1 MILSHFDFGADLN
14 SRERFLAT
22 LRCESTDVSPVWL
35 MRQAGRHLPEYR
47 ELRKKHSFHTLVKTP
62 DLACEVTMQPVR
74 RYDLDAAIIF
84 SDILVIP
91 EALGQPYHFREH
103 GGIGMEFKVDCEEA
117 FEKLSSKNVEDHLS
131 YVSGAIRNAR
141 KECGDSKALIG
152 FGGSPWT
159 LATYMVE
166 GGSSKT
172 YHLAKQIFYRERE
185 LFDNLMEL
193 VTDATIRY
201 FRMQVDAG
209 ADVVQVFDSW
219 GGVLAPD
226 IFWDASGKWIKKIV
240 DAVKDDV
247 PVIVFSKGAHGNIEE
262 LIATSPNVLGADW
275 TVKLPEF
282 RRSLPDNIGVQ
293 GNLDPV
299 LLLSN
304 PELMKEKTNALLE
317 SMRGLKGHIV
327 NLGHGVS
334 PDAQIECVSAMVK
347 TVKDFK

>member
-1 MILSHFDFGADLN
+1 MN
-14 SRERFLAT
+14 SRERYLAAM
-22 LRCESTDVSPVWL
+22 RCESVDRSPVWL

-62 DLACEVTMQPVR
+62 ELACEVTMQPVR

-103 GGIGMEFKVDCEEA
+103 GGIGMAFDVQTEESFA
-117 FEKLSSKNVEDHLS
+117 KLSSKNVEEHLC
-131 YVSGAIRNAR
+131 YVSGAISKAR
-141 KECGDSKALIG
+141 KECGEEKALIG

-166 GGSSKT
+166 GGSSKS
-172 YHLAKQIFYRERE
+172 YHKAKQLFYRQRD
-185 LFDNLMEL
+185 LFDELMEL
-193 VTDATIRY
+193 VSDATIRY
-201 FRMQVDAG
+201 FKMQIEAG
-209 ADVVQVFDSW
+209 ADIIQIFDSW

-226 IFWDASGKWIKKIV
+226 IFYDASAKWIKKIV
-240 DAVKDDV
+240 DAVDGEV
-247 PVIVFSKGAHGNIEE
+247 PVTVFSKGAHGNIDD
-262 LIATSPNVLGADW
+262 LVATGANVLGADW
-275 TVKLPEF
+275 TTDLASFHNK
-282 RRSLPDNIGVQ
+282 LPDNVGVQ

-299 LLLSN
+299 LLLTN
-304 PELMKEKTNALLE
+304 PELMAEKTRDLLE

-334 PDAQIECVSAMVK
+334 PDAKIECVSAMVE
-347 TVKDFK
+347 TVRHFS